1 MKNTKKPIKTMV
13 SLAVATMITSHAV
26 SAGGFSLYTES
37 GAAAIGNYA
46 AGIAAE
52 GADASIGWYNPAGL
66 VLIKKEQVV
75 LGGVGVLPST
85 QLSGV
90 SNFISQNPAGG
101 FFDPYIQSFSG
112 LQGGENA
119 VVPSLH
125 YALPLGDRATFGL
138 SLVSPF
144 GLSTNYD
151 KNSAIRY
158 AATESK
164 FETFNVSPELGGKLT
179 DNWSIG
185 AGIDLQYA
193 RVHFNSVIGAPAYLQ
208 YFQGLGYDTSPQA
221 IDSTSVNIGDSF
233 GVGFHAG
240 TLFMFNNNHTR
251 VGFNYQSGISH
262 QFQGSSTLT
271 GRLANPALDILSIDE
286 ISQVNP
292 NATYTSNGLYSNDID
307 LPAIMTL
314 SAYQDVNKK
323 LALLGSIVYSAWGS
337 FQNITLHNIAVG
349 MPTENG
355 NTDLTQINSTINENY
370 HDAWRVALGA
380 NYHVTDKWMMRVGGG
395 YDQTPTNDAQRDVR
409 LPDSNRWALSVG
421 SHYQATTSL
430 GFDLGYTY
438 LFAANDAKV
447 DYTLDLITSTDTI
460 TATSKNSAQL
470 IGLQAVWSIG

>member
-13 SLAVATMITSHAV
+13 SLAVVTIITSHAA

-66 VLIKKEQVV
+66 ILIKKQQVV
-75 LGGVGVLPST
+75 LGGVGVVPST
-85 QLSGV
+85 ELTGV
-90 SNFISQNPAGG
+90 SNYVTQLPPIGTLPS
-101 FFDPYIQSFSG
+101 YTQSFSN

-125 YALPLGDRATFGL
+125 YALPLGERATFGL

-151 KNSAIRY
+151 KNSAVRY

-185 AGIDLQYA
+185 AGLDLQYA
-193 RVHFNSVIGAPAYLQ
+193 RVHFNSMIGAPAVYQIFNQTYGSTISLQ
-208 YFQGLGYDTSPQA
+208 A
-221 IDSTSVNIGDSF
+221 ADSSSNNVGDSF

-240 TLFMFNNNHTR
+240 TLLMFNEQHTR
-251 VGFNYQSGISH
+251 VGFNYQSAISH
-262 QFQGSSTLT
+262 TFDGTSTLT
-271 GRLANPALDILSIDE
+271 GRLADPTFVITEPQDA
-286 ISQVNP
+286 NP
-292 NATYTSNGLYSNDID
+292 NASYKTNSLYSNAID

-314 SAYQDVNKK
+314 SAYQDVTNKF
-323 LALLGSIVYSAWGS
+323 ALLGSVVFSSWSSFNSIVL
-337 FQNITLHNIAVG
+337 NNIAVG
-349 MPTENG
+349 IPNDEN
-355 NTDLTQINSTINENY
+355 TTLTHINSTINENY
-370 HDAWRVALGA
+370 HDAWRAALGA

-395 YDQTPTNDAQRDVR
+395 YDQTPTDNEHRDVR

-421 SHYQATTSL
+421 SHYQATPSI
-430 GFDLGYTY
+430 GVDVGYTY
-438 LFAANDAKV
+438 LFAAQDGQV
-447 DYTLDLITSTDTI
+447 DYTLDLLTSTDHI
-460 TATSKNSAQL
+460 TATAKNCLVCKLFGRLGKQ
-470 IGLQAVWSIG
+470 